1 MKARETQL
9 SERLQTGF
17 LGVIA
22 FGLILALLV
31 QARFILDCLACAIII
46 FSLTSD
52 AISALM
58 SSALSARDF
67 EP

>member
-1 MKARETQL
+1 MKARESQL

-31 QARFILDCLACAIII
+31 QARFILICLAFAIII
-46 FSLTSD
+46 FS
-52 AISALM
+52 
-58 SSALSARDF
+58 
-67 EP
+67 